1 MISVMA
7 SGTLISAPTKRTSRN
22 GNDFVTAQLKAF
34 DGDESSLVSLVAFDE
49 LICKS
54 MLALSKGDALVVS
67 GSGTASTWTGRD
79 GSQCLGLNV
88 VVKVLMTQYAVS
100 KKRKASLDM
109 DHYGLPAQSPLEA
122 RENGGTIPMDF
133 NKMEVGCV

>member
-88 VVKVLMTQYAVS
+88 VVKVLMT
-100 KKRKASLDM
+100 
-109 DHYGLPAQSPLEA
+109 
-122 RENGGTIPMDF
+122 
-133 NKMEVGCV
+133 